1 MGLEDLPN
9 APVRGK
15 FVSDAV
21 LTDTV
26 LSRLRERRE
35 PSKPS
40 FVFAISMEN
49 HFSYEGDKYADH
61 DIGITAPS
69 LSDDD
74 LLTLKNYV
82 QGLRNADAELAR
94 MVRELEKSER
104 PTVLAFFG
112 DHMGIL
118 GERYRIY
125 GKTGYLR
132 TLDEGDWT
140 REEYLSMHT
149 TPFLVW
155 GNFDSRQVRKDF

>member
-49 HFSYEGDKYADH
+49 HFSYEGDKFLSH
-61 DIGITAPS
+61 DIDVKAPA
-69 LSDDD
+69 LSESDV
-74 LLTLKNYV
+74 LTLKNYV
-82 QGLRNADAELAR
+82 QGIHDADAQL
-94 MVRELEKSER
+94 
-104 PTVLAFFG
+104 
-112 DHMGIL
+112 
-118 GERYRIY
+118 
-125 GKTGYLR
+125 
-132 TLDEGDWT
+132 
-140 REEYLSMHT
+140 
-149 TPFLVW
+149 
-155 GNFDSRQVRKDF
+155 